1 MDIIKTITVTGSMSD
16 YLLACRVLKQLG
28 LAITKN
34 NSKSIQS
41 KKNNRSF
48 LSRSDIEA
56 INKGRI
62 ESKTNRTVKSQTM
75 EQAINELKQ

>member
-16 YLLACRVLKQLG
+16 YLLARRVLKQLG

-41 KKNNRSF
+41 KKNNKLS
-48 LSRSDIEA
+48 LSRSDIQV

-62 ESKTNRTVKSQTM
+62 ESKISRTVKSQTM
-75 EQAINELKQ
+75 EQAINKLKQ